1 MIIDQHHDLHNYYNR
16 YDYHDNNETEQMTSE
31 GLLWPKLTT
40 WSPLSPYAF
49 QFIQPV
55 CPPIAPICLPIQPIC
70 LRIEPVC
77 LRIQP
82 MCLPIQ
88 LVWLLSGSLFLMN
101 IIMIHD
107 QHDHHD
113 HHNHQ
118 TIIAIMIILITVTV
132 AIMLITAT
140 IRWEPDALF
149 ASIERVKG
157 CYTQIKTDGDL
168 YRRQDLVW
176 FDFNC
181 YVFA

>member
-1 MIIDQHHDLHNYYNR
+1 
-16 YDYHDNNETEQMTSE
+16 MTSE

-55 CPPIAPICLPIQPIC
+55 CPPIAPIYLPIQPICLPIQSIC

-82 MCLPIQ
+82 MTWTMCLPIQ

-118 TIIAIMIILITVTV
+118 DHHSHHDHPHHGYCDHHVNNRHHQVRTRCIICV
-132 AIMLITAT
+132 
-140 IRWEPDALF
+140 
-149 ASIERVKG
+149 
-157 CYTQIKTDGDL
+157 
-168 YRRQDLVW
+168 
-176 FDFNC
+176 N
-181 YVFA
+181 